1 MGGKK
6 QGIKI
11 FTGSLKTH
19 WLQYINK
26 VEVNINPTCP
36 LAMQTGYMVYRT
48 VLKLDSKFT
57 QPGF

>member
-11 FTGSLKTH
+11 FKGSLKSH
-19 WLQYINK
+19 WLQYVNK

-36 LAMQTGYMVYRT
+36 LAMKTGTHVYKT
-48 VLKLDSKFT
+48 VM
-57 QPGF
+57 